1 MQEGE
6 KMLFLGGGS
15 EGLGGELAGVNP
27 SDNVRGA
34 VAAQESRLLNLAVAQ
49 SLISNS
55 GQNWLPGE

>member
-1 MQEGE
+1 
-6 KMLFLGGGS
+6 MLFLGGVS

-27 SDNVRGA
+27 SDSVRGA
-34 VAAQESRLLNLAVAQ
+34 VAAQESRLLNLSVVQ

>member
-1 MQEGE
+1 
-6 KMLFLGGGS
+6 MLFLGGGS

-34 VAAQESRLLNLAVAQ
+34 VAAQESRLLNLSVAQ